1 MKYSSKVDIVYRA
14 ILSGIKKGE
23 YLPGDRIVISR
34 VARENGC
41 SEIPV
46 REALR
51 RLESEKLVELLP
63 NRGAVVSRVSKSFL
77 SQLFA
82 VKTILE
88 SGAVRLA
95 ADNLTPAQLKRLRGL
110 ARDMVAAFEAGNLK
124 QCSALNHK
132 FHITLYRT
140 TGNDVLVDY
149 IDELWNKWPTGHY
162 ANAIPDEWYRIS
174 MQQHFELLD
183 ALEAGD
189 KDKAEEIIRYHKWGA
204 LDSMGR
210 RSESA
215 RGIAE

>member
-82 VKTILE
+82 VKAILE

-110 ARDMVAAFEAGNLK
+110 ARDMVAAFEAGNRK

-149 IDELWNKWPTGHY
+149 IDELWNKWPTSHY

>member
-82 VKTILE
+82 VKAILE

-140 TGNDVLVDY
+140 IGNDVLVDY

>member
-14 ILSGIKKGE
+14 IRSGIKKGE

-63 NRGAVVSRVSKSFL
+63 NRGAVVSRASKSFL

-82 VKTILE
+82 VKAILE

-95 ADNLTPAQLKRLRGL
+95 ADKLTPAQLKRLRGL

-140 TGNDVLVDY
+140 IGNDVLVDY

>member
-82 VKTILE
+82 VKAILE

-110 ARDMVAAFEAGNLK
+110 ARDMVAAFEAGKLK

>member
-1 MKYSSKVDIVYRA
+1 MKYASKVDLVYRS
-14 ILSGIKKGE
+14 IVNGIKKGN

-77 SQLFA
+77 RQLFA
-82 VKTILE
+82 VKAILE
-88 SGAVRLA
+88 GGAVRLV
-95 ADNLTPAQLKRLRGL
+95 ADTITPAQCEKLRAL
-110 ARDMVAAFEAGNLK
+110 AREMVAAFEAGNLK

-132 FHITLYRT
+132 FHITLYRA
-140 TGNDVLVDY
+140 TGNDVLVSY

-162 ANAIPDEWYRIS
+162 ANAIPDDWYKIS
-174 MQQHFELLD
+174 MQQHFQLLD

-189 KDKAEEIIRYHKWGA
+189 KDRAEEIIRYHKWGA
-204 LDSMGR
+204 LENMGR
-210 RSESA
+210 RRENA

>member
-1 MKYSSKVDIVYRA
+1 MKYSSKVDIVYSA

-82 VKTILE
+82 VKAILE

>member
-1 MKYSSKVDIVYRA
+1 MKYASKVDIVYRA
-14 ILSGIKKGE
+14 ILSGIKKGD

-77 SQLFA
+77 TQLFA
-82 VKTILE
+82 VKAILE
-88 SGAVRLA
+88 GGAVRLA
-95 ADNLTPAQLKRLRGL
+95 ADSITPAQCEKLRTL
-110 ARDMVAAFEAGNLK
+110 AQEMVAAFEAGNLK

-140 TGNDVLVDY
+140 TGNDVLVGY

-162 ANAIPDEWYRIS
+162 ANAIPDNWYKIS
-174 MQQHFELLD
+174 MQQHFELVD
-183 ALEAGD
+183 TLEAGD

-204 LDSMGR
+204 LDSMGHR
-210 RSESA
+210 NENA

>member
-82 VKTILE
+82 VKAILE

-95 ADNLTPAQLKRLRGL
+95 ADNLTPAQLKRLRNL

>member
-82 VKTILE
+82 VKAILE

-162 ANAIPDEWYRIS
+162 ANAISDEWYRIS

>member
-1 MKYSSKVDIVYRA
+1 MKYTSKVDLVYKSIVN
-14 ILSGIKKGE
+14 GIKKGD

-77 SQLFA
+77 EQLFA
-82 VKTILE
+82 VKAILE
-88 SGAVRLA
+88 GGAVRLA
-95 ADNLTPAQLKRLRGL
+95 ADSITPASLKRLRTL
-110 ARDMVAAFEAGNLK
+110 AADMVAAYEAGNLK

-140 TGNDVLVDY
+140 TGNDVLVSY

-162 ANAIPDEWYRIS
+162 ANAIPDDWYKVS

-204 LDSMGR
+204 LESMGR
-210 RSESA
+210 RSENA

>member
-1 MKYSSKVDIVYRA
+1 MKYTSKVDLVYKSIV
-14 ILSGIKKGE
+14 SGIKKGE

-51 RLESEKLVELLP
+51 RLESERLVELLP
-63 NRGAVVSRVSKSFL
+63 NRGAIVSRVSKSFL
-77 SQLFA
+77 RQLFA
-82 VKTILE
+82 VKAILE

-95 ADNLTPAQLKRLRGL
+95 ADAVTPAHLERLRGL
-110 ARDMVAAFEAGNLK
+110 AADMVTAFEQGNLK

-132 FHITLYRT
+132 FHLTLYRT
-140 TGNDVLVDY
+140 TGNDVLVSY
-149 IDELWNKWPTGHY
+149 IDELWNKWPAGHY
-162 ANAIPDEWYRIS
+162 ANAIPDDWYRIS
-174 MQQHFELLD
+174 MQQHFDLVD

-189 KDKAEEIIRYHKWGA
+189 KDRAEEIIRRHKWGA
-204 LDSMGR
+204 LDNMGR
-210 RSESA
+210 RSENA

>member
-1 MKYSSKVDIVYRA
+1 MKYTSKVDLVYKSIVN
-14 ILSGIKKGE
+14 GIKKGD

-77 SQLFA
+77 QQLFA
-82 VKTILE
+82 VKAILE
-88 SGAVRLA
+88 GGAVRLA
-95 ADNLTPAQLKRLRGL
+95 AENITPASLKKLRAL
-110 ARDMVAAFEAGNLK
+110 AAEMVEACEAGNLK

-132 FHITLYRT
+132 FHITLYRS
-140 TGNDVLVDY
+140 TGNDVLVSY

-162 ANAIPDEWYRIS
+162 ANAIPDDWYRIS
-174 MQQHFELLD
+174 MRQHFELLD

-204 LDSMGR
+204 LDNMGR
-210 RSESA
+210 CTESA

>member
-1 MKYSSKVDIVYRA
+1 MKYASKVDIVYQA
-14 ILSGIKKGE
+14 ILNGIKKGD

-51 RLESEKLVELLP
+51 RLESEKVVKLQP

-77 SQLFA
+77 QQLFA
-82 VKTILE
+82 VKAILE
-88 SGAVRLA
+88 GGAVRLA
-95 ADNLTPAQLKRLRGL
+95 AECITPAQLKRLREL
-110 ARDMVAAFEAGNLK
+110 AREMVDAFEAGNLK

-132 FHITLYRT
+132 FHITLYRC

-149 IDELWNKWPTGHY
+149 IDELWNKWPSGHY
-162 ANAIPDEWYRIS
+162 ANTIPDDWYRIS

-189 KDKAEEIIRYHKWGA
+189 KDKAEQIIHYHKWGA

-210 RSESA
+210 RNESA

>member
-51 RLESEKLVELLP
+51 WLESEKLVELLP

-82 VKTILE
+82 VKAILE

>member
-82 VKTILE
+82 VKAILE

-204 LDSMGR
+204 LDSIGR

>member
-1 MKYSSKVDIVYRA
+1 MKYASKVDLVYKSIVN
-14 ILSGIKKGE
+14 GIKKGN

-77 SQLFA
+77 RQLFA
-82 VKTILE
+82 VKAILE
-88 SGAVRLA
+88 GGAVRLVA
-95 ADNLTPAQLKRLRGL
+95 GTITPAQCEKLRAL
-110 ARDMVAAFEAGNLK
+110 AREMVAAYEAGNLK

-132 FHITLYRT
+132 FHITLSRA
-140 TGNDVLVDY
+140 TGNDVLVSY
-149 IDELWNKWPTGHY
+149 IDELWNKWPAGHY
-162 ANAIPDEWYRIS
+162 ANAIPDDWYKIS
-174 MQQHFELLD
+174 MQQHFQLLD

-189 KDKAEEIIRYHKWGA
+189 KDRAEEIIRYHKWGA
-204 LDSMGR
+204 LENMGR
-210 RSESA
+210 RSENA

>member
-63 NRGAVVSRVSKSFL
+63 NRGAVVSRASKSFL

-82 VKTILE
+82 VKAILE

-149 IDELWNKWPTGHY
+149 IDELWNKWPTDHY

>member
-82 VKTILE
+82 VKAILE

-110 ARDMVAAFEAGNLK
+110 ARDMMAAFEAGNLK